1 VREALGIALVLAGV
15 APLTFRVAVHEL
27 ADDAHKWRTGRR
39 TTNRRRRMV
48 ARAIDVASVALAV
61 VGALVLADVI

>member
-1 VREALGIALVLAGV
+1 
-15 APLTFRVAVHEL
+15 VHEL